1 MSKKNDGN
9 TPPAGFKKTRTRI
22 WTKKRKVPVG
32 KIDHEEETKNPVAPD
47 EQEEN
52 RLVMITKA
60 RGGGFILI
68 RQSQMT
74 TNVMR

>member
-1 MSKKNDGN
+1 MKPK
-9 TPPAGFKKTRTRI
+9 I
-22 WTKKRKVPVG
+22 PVG
-32 KIDHEEETKNPVAPD
+32 KIDHDKETENPVAPD

-60 RGGGFILI
+60 RGGDLTLI